1 MRRTFTTIICTAILT
16 AALTLT
22 ASAAD
27 AEQITTTGE
36 EATIETTVATEAQT
50 TATEETT
57 EEVKETV
64 EETVEETKEITEEV
78 GAEIDQIKASGEG
91 KEEKDKGTDGDKI
104 ADKYASEM
112 TEEEMREVILRV
124 AEAVGA
130 YEDDIPAAG
139 KVKEW
144 IMGNLASIVGFFM
157 AISLIIATPIGK
169 KIFGNFIAAL
179 KGTMTTAKGWKEELE
194 GVIARNGEKNAEL
207 RASVNEA
214 MAVFKRESDAANRR
228 AELAEQRA
236 EEYAAELTK
245 AKQEA
250 KEAEERSTAACEAVC
265 RAALVMAKPLEMTVQ
280 RSKALDE
287 MQKHEIFAE
296 YSASVDAINALLEG
310 KNTDGEGESV
320 AD

>member
-1 MRRTFTTIICTAILT
+1 MRRTFTTIICTAIL
-16 AALTLT
+16 AASMTLT

-27 AEQITTTGE
+27 AEQTT
-36 EATIETTVATEAQT
+36 
-50 TATEETT
+50 
-57 EEVKETV
+57 
-64 EETVEETKEITEEV
+64 ITEEV
-78 GAEIDQIKASGEG
+78 LNEIAETAATEGVATDAHSDAALTEEVTDEVVSEDIGAVAMDETKADANGE
-91 KEEKDKGTDGDKI
+91 DVT
-104 ADKYASEM
+104 DKYGADL

-139 KVKEW
+139 KAKEW

-236 EEYAAELTK
+236 EEYAADLTK
-245 AKQEA
+245 AKLEA
-250 KEAEERSTAACEAVC
+250 KEADERSAAVCEAVC